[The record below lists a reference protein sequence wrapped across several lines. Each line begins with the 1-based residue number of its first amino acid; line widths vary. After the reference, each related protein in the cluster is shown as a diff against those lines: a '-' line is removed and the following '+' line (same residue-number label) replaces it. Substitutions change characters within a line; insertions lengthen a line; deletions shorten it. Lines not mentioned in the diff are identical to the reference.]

1 MLNCSIGQQHELL
14 IGGRVDIKLD
24 ARMHEGCFKLHGLL
38 NGSLADFPVKV
49 IGKESRETQSRKT
62 TFGQKRS
69 ALALSR
75 EEVAR
80 KLLIRDDQGFA
91 AQRAALGAADA
102 EGVRQASVVFKFDVA
117 CSKRISKT
125 RAVDIKKESF
135 FAADLGEFLEF
146 GKAISVPSSVGLE
159 M

>member
-1 MLNCSIGQQHELL
+1 MLNS
-14 IGGRVDIKLD
+14 
-24 ARMHEGCFKLHGLL
+24 
-38 NGSLADFPVKV
+38 SLADLPVKTIV
-49 IGKESRETQSRKT
+49 KESRETQSRKT

-75 EEVAR
+75 EEIAR

-102 EGVRQASVVFKFDVA
+102 EGVRQASVVFKLDVA
-117 CSKRISKT
+117 CSKRIGKT